1 MIYPTAADIKVF
13 WDWGVYTLEI
23 MRKYVALE
31 VITKEEFEQ
40 ITGVSFDKPTAS
52 ASADLG
58 TTAS

>member
-23 MRKYVALE
+23 MREYVTLE

-40 ITGVSFDKPTAS
+40 ITGVSFDKPAAS
-52 ASADLG
+52 VDLG

>member
-23 MRKYVALE
+23 MREYVALE

-40 ITGVSFDKPTAS
+40 ITGLRFDKPAVS
-52 ASADLG
+52 VDLG

>member
-23 MRKYVALE
+23 MREYVALE

-40 ITGVSFDKPTAS
+40 ITGVSFDKPAVSVDLGSTAS
-52 ASADLG
+52 
-58 TTAS
+58 

>member
-23 MRKYVALE
+23 MREYVSLR

-40 ITGVSFDKPTAS
+40 ITGVAFDKPHVS
-52 ASADLG
+52 VDLG
-58 TTAS
+58 TSAS